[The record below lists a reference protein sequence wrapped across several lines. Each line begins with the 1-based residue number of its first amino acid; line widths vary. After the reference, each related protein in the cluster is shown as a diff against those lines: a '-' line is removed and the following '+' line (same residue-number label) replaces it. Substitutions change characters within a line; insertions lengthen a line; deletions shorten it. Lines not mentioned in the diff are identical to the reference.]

1 MSILFEPMNIG
12 KMEVKNRFIRSAT
25 LENRAKDTGEVT
37 PELVKLYNTLA
48 KGEIGLIIPGY
59 MYINPLGRGYKYQI
73 GIYNDNLVT
82 GLKKIANTIHQ
93 EGGKVAFQLIHAGIQ
108 TFSRLIGETLI
119 GPSGQILNPLLFE
132 YSREMTEEEI
142 QSSIEDFS
150 NAAKRAVESGADA
163 VQLHAAHGYLIN
175 QFLSPF
181 YNRRQDK
188 WGGSDE
194 NRFRYFKE
202 IVIKI
207 KKVLPKGMPL
217 LVKLNTN
224 DYTPTE
230 GITPPLAVKYSEWLT
245 KLRID
250 AIEISCGSG
259 FSLFNMSRGDI
270 PIQAIIQAVPDYLKS
285 TAKDLYQEMVGK
297 YDLEEGYNLETAM
310 MIKPRIGNIPLI
322 LVGGLRS
329 KSFMEEIIK
338 KNMLISYQ
346 CHAHLL
352 KNLFLLK
359 ILRKENKIKLI
370 VFLVIDVLEHY
381 QMIILLSAMLIT
393 GQKKKNQHVIFLN
406 FILLK

>member
-12 KMEVKNRFIRSAT
+12 KMEIKNRFIRSAT

-37 PELVKLYNTLA
+37 PELVKLYKTLA
-48 KGEIGLIIPGY
+48 KGEVGLIIPGY

-73 GIYNDNLVT
+73 GIHNDNLVN
-82 GLKKIANTIHQ
+82 GLKKIANAIHQ
-93 EGGKVAFQLIHAGIQ
+93 EGGKVAFQLVHAGIQ

-119 GPSGQILNPLLFE
+119 GPSGQILNPLSFE

-150 NAAKRAVESGADA
+150 NAAKRAIESGADA
-163 VQLHAAHGYLIN
+163 VQLHAAHGFLIN

-194 NRFRYFKE
+194 KRFRYLKE
-202 IVIKI
+202 IVIKT
-207 KKVLPKGMPL
+207 KKVLPTEIPL
-217 LVKLNTN
+217 LVKLNSN

-245 KLRID
+245 KIGID

-270 PIQAIIQAVPDYLKS
+270 PVQAIVQAVPDYLKS
-285 TAKDLYQEMVGK
+285 TAEDLYQEMVGK
-297 YDLEEGYNLETAM
+297 YNLEEGYNLKTAM
-310 MIKPRIGNIPLI
+310 MVKPKIGNIPLI

-329 KSFMEEIIK
+329 KSFMEEIIEK
-338 KNMLISYQ
+338 KHVDFISMSRP
-346 CHAHLL
+346 
-352 KNLFLLK
+352 F
-359 ILRKENKIKLI
+359 IKEP
-370 VFLVIDVLEHY
+370 FLVKNFKKGKQDVANCISCNRCLGALPNDYPTQCYANNWPEE
-381 QMIILLSAMLIT
+381 
-393 GQKKKNQHVIFLN
+393 KKPTCYFP
-406 FILLK
+406 